1 MTTPTATLLDRRRIR
16 VVHVLDNLNT
26 GGTELN
32 AVRTAERLDR
42 NRFDVRFLCLQAE
55 GPLRARLDAAGIP
68 VVEIPVTGLVSAS
81 AFRRGREIA
90 TLVRREGIDVV
101 HAHDPYANVLAA
113 PAVRLAGT
121 GSVIASHRWWRDVHK
136 PRVRFANRLAYRF
149 AHRVLANSP
158 AVGELIVREEGVSR
172 KQLVVIPNFVDENAF
187 APLPEHRRLAL
198 RQQFGLSN
206 RDLAV
211 GIVANLYPVKNHA
224 MLLRAA
230 ARIAAV
236 WPTVRF
242 VLVGE
247 GRERESLSKLAQDLG
262 IADCVLMPGRI
273 AHEPG
278 LAGVFDVT
286 TLTSREEGFPNW
298 VVESMAA
305 GRAVVAANV
314 GGVPDAVVDG
324 ETGLLVEPDD
334 DEALAAGLDRL
345 LRDNDLR
352 TRMGKAGAARA
363 RSLYHVTTVISALES
378 LYGELADR
386 HVQRRNGH

>member
-1 MTTPTATLLDRRRIR
+1 MNVPTTTSVNRRRIR

-32 AVRTAERLDR
+32 AVRTAEQLDR
-42 NRFDVRFLCLQAE
+42 DRFDVRFLCLQAH
-55 GPLRARLDAAGIP
+55 GPLRARLDAAGVP
-68 VVEIPVTGLVSAS
+68 VQEISVTSLVSAS
-81 AFRRGREIA
+81 AFRRVREIA
-90 TLVRREGIDVV
+90 KLVKGEQIDVV
-101 HAHDPYANVLAA
+101 HAHDPYANALAA
-113 PAVRLAGT
+113 PAVRLART
-121 GSVIASHRWWRDVHK
+121 GAVIASHRWWRDVHRH
-136 PRVRFANRLAYRF
+136 RVRWANRLAYRF
-149 AHRVLANSP
+149 VDRVLANSP
-158 AVGELIVREEGVSR
+158 AVGELVVREEGVSR

-187 APLPEHRRLAL
+187 APLTEQRRLAL
-198 RQQFGLSN
+198 REQFGLSAG
-206 RDLAV
+206 DIAV

-224 MLLRAA
+224 MLLRGA
-230 ARIAAV
+230 ARITAA

-247 GRERESLSKLAQDLG
+247 GHERESLSKLAQDLG
-262 IADCVLMPGRI
+262 IADRVLMPGRI

-278 LAGVFDVT
+278 LPGVFDVT

-314 GGVPDAVVDG
+314 GGVPDAVVHG

-363 RSLYHVTTVISALES
+363 RSLYHVTTVMSALES